1 MYIHVY
7 IYICYTY
14 ILTMLWPLKGVPLQ
28 CSSFTGPLY
37 IQVATNLSLCLYVPM
52 REYNRWEALSN
63 LRHLQPEQRP
73 FMILPNEELLVIE
86 GARYLSQL
94 VDRAELYIMSQGRMA
109 ILLVVVAVVWP
120 LLWWE
125 HSDQALMLIEKS
137 TGFQEHWDLAWSVC
151 IEVI

>member
-7 IYICYTY
+7 IYMLY
-14 ILTMLWPLKGVPLQ
+14 IHIDYALALKGVPLQ

-109 ILLVVVAVVWP
+109 ILLVVAVVWP